1 MRHLS
6 SIVFL
11 LAAILTGCKEVPKNT
26 TTETESN
33 TAVAEPYK
41 LQQTLYYGG
50 DIITMAGDT
59 TEYVEA
65 LATREG
71 KIIFTGSKATA
82 MKRFEGKAEEVD
94 LKGKTML
101 PGFIDAHAHFSN
113 FSSQAIGAQILP
125 PPDAGAN
132 NMEAIVR
139 ILKEWNTPENR
150 ALTGWIFGAGFDDSV
165 LEEKRFPTKHD
176 LDQVTTEFPI
186 MIIHISGHFAVVN
199 SKGLELLNI
208 TSKTK
213 NPEGGLIRRENG
225 NEPNGVLEELAAIPY
240 YAKALAPKTKEAADM
255 FFESG
260 QNMALSF
267 GYTTAQEGRA
277 MLENHDMLA
286 KAAEA
291 GKLKLD
297 VVSYVDYLFV
307 DTLMNTKWNS
317 KKYDKKYRIGG
328 MKLTLDGSP
337 QGRTAWRTQPY
348 LLPPD
353 GAKKGY
359 LGYPA
364 IPQDS
369 VLESLYRKA
378 FANNWQVQTHAN
390 GDAAMDQM
398 IRTMRKVSSE
408 FEKKDRRNVLIHGQ
422 YVREDQLD
430 AYKELDVI
438 ASLFPLHTFY
448 WGDWHKQII
457 GDELG
462 NKISPTRTA
471 LNKGLRVTIHTDA
484 PVALPNLMRMVGIT
498 VERKSRSGKIIG
510 AGEKLTPYE
519 ALKGITEWS
528 AYQHFEENKKGTIEN
543 GKLAD
548 LVILDKNPLKVAE
561 KDIKDIVVL
570 ETIKE
575 GISVYKK

>member
-1 MRHLS
+1 MKHVS
-6 SIVFL
+6 KVVWL
-11 LAAILTGCKEVPKNT
+11 LAILLTSCNNASEKK
-26 TTETESN
+26 TTEEN
-33 TAVAEPYK
+33 NGTAVAEPYK
-41 LQQTLYYGG
+41 LQQTMYHGG

-59 TEYVEA
+59 PSYVEA
-65 LATREG
+65 VVQREG
-71 KIIFTGSKATA
+71 KIIFTGSKADA
-82 MKRFEGKAEEVD
+82 LARFDGKADEVD

-132 NMEAIVR
+132 NIAAIIK
-139 ILKEWNTPENR
+139 ILTAWNTPENR

-208 TSKTK
+208 NSETK
-213 NPEGGLIRRENG
+213 DPEGGIIRRENG

-240 YAKALAPKTKEAADM
+240 YAKALTPLTSEASET

-277 MLENHDMLA
+277 MLENHAFLA
-286 KAAEA
+286 DKAEEN
-291 GKLKLD
+291 KLKLD
-297 VVSYVDYLFV
+297 VVSYVDYMFV

-317 KKYDKKYRIGG
+317 RKYDKKYRIGG

-337 QGRTAWRTQPY
+337 QGRTAWRTLPY

-353 GAKKGY
+353 GAKEGY

-369 VLESLYRKA
+369 ILESLYRKA
-378 FANNWQVQTHAN
+378 FTNNWQVQTHAN

-398 IRTMRKVSSE
+398 IRTMSKVSSE

-430 AYKELDVI
+430 AYKELDIIV
-438 ASLFPLHTFY
+438 SLFPLHTFY
-448 WGDWHKQII
+448 WGDWHKEII

-462 NKISPTRTA
+462 NQISPTRTA
-471 LNKGLRVTIHTDA
+471 LDKGLRLTIHTDA

-498 VERKSRSGKIIG
+498 VERKSRSGKLIG
-510 AGEKLTPYE
+510 EGEKLTPYE

-528 AYQHFEENKKGTIEN
+528 AYQHFEENNKGTIEN

-548 LVILDKNPLKVAE
+548 LVILDRNPLKVKE
-561 KDIKDIVVL
+561 EDIKDIVVL

-575 GISVYKK
+575 GVSVYKK